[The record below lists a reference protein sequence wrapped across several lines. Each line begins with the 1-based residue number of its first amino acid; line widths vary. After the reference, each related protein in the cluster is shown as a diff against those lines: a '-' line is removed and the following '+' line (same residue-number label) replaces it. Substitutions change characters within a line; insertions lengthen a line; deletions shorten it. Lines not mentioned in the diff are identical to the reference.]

1 MLQASAYTIGE
12 AVPPLVEAA
21 TQLAALTK
29 ELETKDLKKPDAGPE
44 RDKLLLEVRRLKAD
58 LARLASLSTQG
69 LEFCRKWSH
78 VLQSAAG
85 YLPTGEAAPMDR
97 STSILVRG

>member
-1 MLQASAYTIGE
+1 MLQASAETIGD

-21 TQLAALTK
+21 SQLAELTK
-29 ELETKDLKKPDAGPE
+29 ELKKPDAGPE